1 MGRALTRSATPDL
14 LIRDV
19 RIVGVGG
26 VPAPHRPVDL
36 LVCDGR
42 VAELAPRLDPRPR
55 ADARPIRE
63 LPAGGR
69 WLIPGLWD
77 HHVHMTQW
85 SRTFSWLAMSGAAS
99 AEDALARVAARLA
112 ETPPGHAVIGFGHR
126 SACWGRPPTVA
137 ELDAVSGEVP
147 VVLIS
152 GDAHHGWLNSSAL
165 RLLGLP
171 PRDDVLAEADWFA
184 VIGRLGELP
193 QDHAAD
199 ERAFTDVVARA
210 HALGVVGVTDLEFGR
225 NWVDWPRRV
234 AAGTDTLRVRA
245 ATYLETLDEVVAAG
259 LHTGDPVPGGAGMI
273 TMGPLKVISDGS
285 LNTRTA
291 WCHQPY
297 AGAGGGPD
305 RYGRPNVSVDEL
317 VALMRRAAGA
327 GLRVA
332 LHAIGDAAVGAGLD
346 AFAATGARGSIE
358 HAQLTT
364 AEDVRRMGRLG
375 VLASVQPA
383 HLLDDRD
390 VTAACW
396 PDRAD
401 RCFMLRS
408 MLDAGVRLALGSDA
422 PVAPLDPWL
431 AMAAAVHRSA
441 DAREPWNPTEALTPA
456 EALAAST
463 DGATTVAVGS
473 PADLVL
479 LDADPLAPAPDSA
492 AAGAL
497 LRGMPVAATL
507 VGGRVVHRA
516 SDLAG

>member
-1 MGRALTRSATPDL
+1 MPAV

-19 RIVGVGG
+19 RIVAVGG
-26 VPAPHRPVDL
+26 VPAPRRPVDL
-36 LVCDGR
+36 LARDGKV
-42 VAELAPRLDPRPR
+42 VALAPRLTAPGREDG
-55 ADARPIRE
+55 RPIRE
-63 LPAGGR
+63 LRADGR

-77 HHVHMTQW
+77 HHVHMVQW
-85 SRTFSWLAMSGAAS
+85 SRTFNWLAMSGATS

-112 ETPPGHAVIGFGHR
+112 ETRPGHAVIGFGHR
-126 SACWGRPPTVA
+126 SARWQRPPTVA
-137 ELDAVSGEVP
+137 ELDGVAGEVP

-171 PRDDVLAEADWFA
+171 PRDDVLAESDWFG

-193 QDHAAD
+193 QDGAAN
-199 ERAFTDVVARA
+199 ERALAEAVSRA
-210 HALGVVGVTDLEFGR
+210 HALGVVGITDLEFGR
-225 NWVDWPRRV
+225 NWIDWPERV

-245 ATYLETLDEVVAAG
+245 ATYADTLDEVIAAG
-259 LHTGDPVPGGAGMI
+259 LRTGDPLPGGKGMV

-297 AGAGGGPD
+297 ADAATGSDP
-305 RYGRPNVSVDEL
+305 YGRPNLSADEL
-317 VALMRRAAGA
+317 MAVLRRATGA
-327 GLRVA
+327 GLRMA

-346 AFAATGARGSIE
+346 AFAATGATGSIE

-364 AEDVRRMGRLG
+364 IDDVRRMGRLG
-375 VLASVQPA
+375 VVASVQPA

-396 PDRAD
+396 PDRAE

-408 MLDAGVRLALGSDA
+408 MLDAGVALALGSDA
-422 PVAPLDPWL
+422 PVSPLNPWL

-441 DAREPWNPTEALTPA
+441 DEREPWNPAEALTPA
-456 EALAAST
+456 QALAAST

-479 LDADPLAPAPDSA
+479 LDADPLAAAEDSA
-492 AAGAL
+492 AAGAA
-497 LRGMPVAATL
+497 LRAMPVAVAATL
-507 VGGRVVHRA
+507 VGGRIVHREP
-516 SDLAG
+516 DLGG